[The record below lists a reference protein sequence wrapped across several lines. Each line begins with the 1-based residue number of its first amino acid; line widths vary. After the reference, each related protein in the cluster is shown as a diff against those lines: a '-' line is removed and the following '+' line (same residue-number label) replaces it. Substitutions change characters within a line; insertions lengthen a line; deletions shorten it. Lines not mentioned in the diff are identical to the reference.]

1 MISLDFGPVTTS
13 PLRKCCECS
22 DLGGLVLVQETQLG
36 SLPLQRFLNLTTSFP
51 QKMHRFA
58 ASSRLDYLLNPF
70 LILIAHQS
78 NCTQAFFFRRW
89 ICSSHLCV
97 MPDRKPEKGLEKN
110 AECTRCV
117 CARATFLGL
126 QRFGTPSQPGRQA
139 PLWQPAKL
147 LSTLCESTTWQPART
162 DPDARTHSHPQEENL
177 EAELNPYSVLTAFLS
192 PPGASGSDLARAS
205 HHLKLV

>member
-1 MISLDFGPVTTS
+1 M
-13 PLRKCCECS
+13 
-22 DLGGLVLVQETQLG
+22 LVQETQLG

-126 QRFGTPSQPGRQA
+126 QRFGTPSQPGKHRYGSLQNCSPHFASQQPGSQLALTQMPAHTLTPKKRIWRQSSTRT
-139 PLWQPAKL
+139 PYLQPFSPHPAHRAV
-147 LSTLCESTTWQPART
+147 TLRGQATISNWSEES
-162 DPDARTHSHPQEENL
+162 
-177 EAELNPYSVLTAFLS
+177 
-192 PPGASGSDLARAS
+192 
-205 HHLKLV
+205 

>member
-1 MISLDFGPVTTS
+1 MTTS

-126 QRFGTPSQPGRQA
+126 QRFGTPSQAGKHRYGSLQNCSPHFASQQPGSQLALTQMPAHTLTPRRESGGRA
-139 PLWQPAKL
+139 QPVL
-147 LSTLCESTTWQPART
+147 RTYSLSLPTRRIGQ
-162 DPDARTHSHPQEENL
+162 
-177 EAELNPYSVLTAFLS
+177 
-192 PPGASGSDLARAS
+192 
-205 HHLKLV
+205 

>member
-1 MISLDFGPVTTS
+1 M
-13 PLRKCCECS
+13 
-22 DLGGLVLVQETQLG
+22 LVQETQLG

-162 DPDARTHSHPQEENL
+162 DPDARTHSHPKKSILRQSSTRTPYLQPFSPHPAHRAVTLRGQATISNWSEE
-177 EAELNPYSVLTAFLS
+177 S
-192 PPGASGSDLARAS
+192 
-205 HHLKLV
+205 